1 VEGKKAV
8 TASLGLK
15 QRLLLG
21 LSALMLGSV
30 AVFWVVGGM
39 WGEHFLRSR
48 FEDRITFLAHHLAL
62 NAELGM
68 LLNDKKMLARLAENI
83 LSEKDVTAV
92 VIQDTDGKALVSVGD
107 RQGGGNVML
116 SEILLRQQK
125 EDPFLQTDS
134 QKARSLGRVMVYYST
149 AGMEELLLSLRKLFI
164 WIVLAIAGIG
174 MAVFY
179 IFSHSLVA
187 PLKELVKAAK
197 RVSRGDWDVEVRG
210 GALPETMELAEA
222 FNQMLISLKES
233 RRCLEESYQE
243 MSSQKALVEVGE
255 FAFHVAH
262 EVKNPL
268 GIMKGAMEILKKPEV
283 PTETKTTM
291 ISYVEDEIR
300 RLNDMIQDFLA
311 FSRPRRPVFQPVVL
325 QGFLEELV
333 QRMGLEWEAKGV
345 SLLWRCECG
354 TAACMADA
362 DMLSQAVVNLVKNA
376 CEAVEHGSNSPEVV
390 VVLKASGVY
399 AVIEVQDNGIGIP
412 EELRERILQPFF
424 TTKTKGTGLGL
435 SFVRRVTE
443 LHGGELAF
451 ESNENGSVF
460 RLFLPLKNM

>member
-1 VEGKKAV
+1 M
-8 TASLGLK
+8 ASLGLK

-68 LLNDKKMLARLAENI
+68 LLNDRKMLTRLAENI

-92 VIQDTDGKALVSVGD
+92 VIQDTDGRTMVSVGD
-107 RQGGGNVML
+107 RRAESNVML
-116 SEILLRQQK
+116 SEIFLRQQK

-134 QKARSLGRVMVYYST
+134 RQARSLGRVMVYYSV
-149 AGMEELLLSLRKLFI
+149 AGMEELLLSLRKLFV
-164 WIVLAIAGIG
+164 WIVLAIAVIG
-174 MAVFY
+174 AGVFY
-179 IFSHSLVA
+179 VFSHSLVE
-187 PLKELVKAAK
+187 PLKELVKAAR
-197 RVSRGDWDVEVRG
+197 RVSHGDWNVEVKG
-210 GALPETMELAEA
+210 GTLPETMELADA

-233 RRCLEESYQE
+233 RQALEESYQE
-243 MSSQKALVEVGE
+243 MSSQKALAEVGE

-283 PTETKTTM
+283 PHDTKETM

-300 RLNDMIQDFLA
+300 RLNVMIQEFLD
-311 FSRPRRPVFQPVVL
+311 FSRPRRPVFQPIAL
-325 QGFLEELV
+325 APFLAELLN
-333 QRMGLEWEAKGV
+333 RMELEWKDKGI
-345 SLLWRCECG
+345 SLTWLSECE
-354 TAACMADA
+354 TAVCMADA
-362 DMLSQAVVNLVKNA
+362 DMLTQAVMNVVKNA
-376 CEAVEHGSNSPEVV
+376 CEACEAADGRDAGLVVAVRLKEVG
-390 VVLKASGVY
+390 AY
-399 AVIEVQDNGIGIP
+399 AVIEVQDNGAGIP
-412 EELRERILQPFF
+412 EGLRERILQPFF

-435 SFVRRVTE
+435 SFVRRVME
-443 LHGGELAF
+443 LHGGEMSF
-451 ESNENGSVF
+451 ESDGSCGSLF
-460 RLFLPLKNM
+460 RLLLPLKNMG